1 MSSLPF
7 LTAATGAGAGAN
19 SPAAFII
26 GLLPW
31 LLVFLIF
38 WLLMIRPQ
46 QKKVK
51 EHQAAVAAI
60 KKGDDVI
67 TGGGIR
73 GRVTRVLDE
82 REAEV
87 EIAQGIKVRVV
98 KATISQV
105 LSAQDKVANDQGRA

>member
-1 MSSLPF
+1 MSTF
-7 LTAATGAGAGAN
+7 LLTTAATGAGAGAN
-19 SPAAFII
+19 SPAAFVI

-31 LLVFLIF
+31 LLVFVIF

-51 EHQAAVAAI
+51 EHQQAVSAI

-87 EIAQGIKVRVV
+87 EIAQGVKVRVV

-105 LSAQDKVANDQGRA
+105 LTAQAPANDQGRA

>member
-1 MSSLPF
+1 MPSL
-7 LTAATGAGAGAN
+7 LLTTAATGAGAGPG
-19 SPAAFII
+19 SPAAFLI

-38 WLLMIRPQ
+38 WVLMIRPQ

-51 EHQAAVAAI
+51 EHQQAVAGI
-60 KKGDDVI
+60 KKGDEVI

-73 GRVTRVLDE
+73 GRVTRVIDE

-87 EIAQGIKVRVV
+87 EIAQGVKVRVV
-98 KATISQV
+98 KSTVSQV
-105 LSAQDKVANDQGRA
+105 LTGAGAANDQGRA

>member
-1 MSSLPF
+1 MSSLLL
-7 LTAATGAGAGAN
+7 LTAAASAGAGAN
-19 SPAAFII
+19 SPAAFVI

-51 EHQAAVAAI
+51 EHQQAVSAI
-60 KKGDDVI
+60 KKGDDII

-73 GRVTRVLDE
+73 GRVTRVLDDN
-82 REAEV
+82 EAEV
-87 EIAQGIKVRVV
+87 EIAQGVRIRVV

-105 LSAQDKVANDQGRA
+105 LTAQTKAANDQGRA